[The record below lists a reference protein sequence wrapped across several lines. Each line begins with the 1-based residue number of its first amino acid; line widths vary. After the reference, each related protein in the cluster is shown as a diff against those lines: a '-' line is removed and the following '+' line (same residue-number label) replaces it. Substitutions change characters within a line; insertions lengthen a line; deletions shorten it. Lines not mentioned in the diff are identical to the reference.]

1 MISRFGALPSAPLFL
16 HCTAPLLLHS
26 SARSTPASP
35 PPPSFSTRPPASELR
50 TPTHRQA
57 HAQEH
62 VRPFTPSLPGAHTH
76 TYTVHMAK
84 AAPVGCYLKKRK
96 KKLKPYIR
104 FHKSAHGNDYT
115 TQIERYNV
123 ESWSDTLEHGFSELK
138 LITNLRVHVNLCTQA
153 HACTLTL
160 GLCASIDNSS
170 LCSCFV
176 FLKRVGSVHW
186 LCASPAPN
194 LCLCAGL
201 SRSCFL
207 I

>member
-1 MISRFGALPSAPLFL
+1 MISCFGALPSAPLVL

-35 PPPSFSTRPPASELR
+35 PPFFFHTSASFRAPY
-50 TPTHRQA
+50 
-57 HAQEH
+57 
-62 VRPFTPSLPGAHTH
+62 AHTQAGSCSRTRTAIHSLTPRRAH
-76 TYTVHMAK
+76 TYIYSTH
-84 AAPVGCYLKKRK
+84 GQSCSSWQLFKKR
-96 KKLKPYIR
+96 KKLKPYIC
-104 FHKSAHGNDYT
+104 FHKSADGNDYT
-115 TQIERYNV
+115 TQIERYDI
-123 ESWSDTLEHGFSELK
+123 ESSPDNLEHGFSELTV
-138 LITNLRVHVNLCTQA
+138 ITNLRVHACA
-153 HACTLTL
+153 ISACTSTL

-176 FLKRVGSVHW
+176 FLKCVDSAHW

-194 LCLCAGL
+194 LCLCVGL